1 MKSNHMASN
10 LFQAIASRPLLIS
23 SILVAMAVFYLTPS
37 TLAEHLSNRFIISW
51 NIASLFYLGLSLEM
65 MVNSSLQKMQQ
76 RAIDQK
82 VGRHVLLFL
91 VIIVSIICI
100 ASTISSL
107 SIAKELQGR
116 LKWEHMGL
124 AGFTVFTSWTFTQI
138 MFAQHYAH
146 EYYFEKIH
154 GRSPG
159 LQFPGTP
166 EPDYFDFLYF
176 SCIIGTAEQTAD
188 VSFTTSS
195 LRRVGLSQ
203 SILSFFF
210 NTVLIALTINIG
222 SNLI

>member
-1 MKSNHMASN
+1 MKLTNSIDRLLKA
-10 LFQAIASRPLLIS
+10 FRSRPHLMS
-23 SILVAMAVFYLTPS
+23 SVMLALAVFYFLPPLWAAHIS
-37 TLAEHLSNRFIISW
+37 TKFIISW
-51 NIASLFYLGLSLEM
+51 NVASLFYLCLSLEM
-65 MVNSSLQKMQQ
+65 MLNSTPQKMQK

-82 VGRHVLLFL
+82 EGRLALLIL
-91 VIIVSIICI
+91 VFIVSIICI

-124 AGFTVFTSWTFTQI
+124 AGITVFTSWSFTQI

-146 EYYFEKIH
+146 EYYFEKFH
-154 GRSPG
+154 ERNPG
-159 LQFPGTP
+159 LQFPETP

-188 VSFTTSS
+188 VSFTSSS
-195 LRRVGLSQ
+195 LRRVGLSH

-210 NTVLIALTINIG
+210 NTVLIALTINMG